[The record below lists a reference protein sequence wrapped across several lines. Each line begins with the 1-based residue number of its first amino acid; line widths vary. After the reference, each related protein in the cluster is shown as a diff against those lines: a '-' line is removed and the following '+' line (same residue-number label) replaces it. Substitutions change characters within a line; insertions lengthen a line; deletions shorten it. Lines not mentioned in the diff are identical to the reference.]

1 MSALAT
7 EAPTKG
13 TYAFVSLGCPKN
25 LVDSEKM
32 LGTLAIDGY
41 TLVSEPDG
49 ADFVIVNTCGFIEQS
64 RAESRGVIEEMLALK
79 RAGRTKGVIVA
90 GCLPQRLGG
99 AKLLEE
105 MPEIDHLVGVFAR
118 DEIARVADRLV
129 EKSRVERRESR
140 DSGGHT
146 GPLVQLS
153 LNSERSTLNLQSTSL
168 DSHLSSLV
176 TEQREVFRPAPI
188 RALDDR
194 ERLRITPRHYA
205 YLKISEGC
213 NRTCTFCSIPM
224 MRGRHATKPIEL
236 VVAEARELAEDGA
249 RELILVAQDLTY
261 YGMDLYGEVRLVQLL
276 DELEKVDGIDWV
288 RLMYLY
294 PVHVTDPL
302 IEKVATSTKVLPYLD
317 LPLQHVSTP
326 VLRRMSR
333 RIDRDKTV
341 GLVEKLRA
349 NVPNLVL
356 RTTFI
361 VGFPGETDAD
371 FEQLRDFVETT
382 RFERMG
388 VFTYSPEPGTP
399 AMRLD
404 GHLPDDVKEARR
416 DELMAAQ
423 QEVAFE
429 FAESL
434 VGYELDVMID
444 SEAGEGVWAGRTYA
458 DAPEIDATVY
468 VTGDG
473 LEPGEKVP
481 VVLAGR
487 DGYDWVGEAA
497 GVEAETE

>member
-1 MSALAT
+1 MSAPAAEPL
-7 EAPTKG
+7 TKG

-49 ADFVIVNTCGFIEQS
+49 ADFVVVNTCGFIEQS
-64 RAESRGVIEEMLALK
+64 RKESRGVIEEMLALK

-105 MPEIDHLVGVFAR
+105 MPEIDSLVGVFAR
-118 DEIARVADRLV
+118 DEIARVADRLTARRV
-129 EKSRVERRESR
+129 ESPESRVERTGAEREL
-140 DSGGHT
+140 
-146 GPLVQLS
+146 PLVPLS
-153 LNSERSTLNLQSTSL
+153 LNPQPLTLNPQ
-168 DSHLSSLV
+168 LSPLAL
-176 TEQREVFRPAPI
+176 EQRTLFRPAPI

-224 MRGRHATKPIEL
+224 MRGKHATKPIEL
-236 VVAEARELAEDGA
+236 VVAEAKELAADGA

-276 DELEKVDGIDWV
+276 NELEKIDGIDWI

-302 IEKVATSTKVLPYLD
+302 IEKIASSTKVLPYLD

-333 RIDRDKTV
+333 RIDRDKTIA
-341 GLVEKLRA
+341 LVEKLRA
-349 NVPNLVL
+349 NIPNVVL

-371 FEQLRDFVETT
+371 FSQLVDFVETT

-388 VFTYSPEPGTP
+388 VFPFSPEPGTP

-404 GHLPDDVKEARR
+404 GHLPDALKEARR
-416 DELMAAQ
+416 DELMATQ
-423 QEVAFE
+423 QQIAFD

-434 VGYELDVMID
+434 VGYELDVTID
-444 SEAGEGVWAGRTYA
+444 AEAGDGVWAGRTFA

-468 VTGDG
+468 VAGDG
-473 LEPGEKVP
+473 LEVGARVP
-481 VVLAGR
+481 VVLNGR
-487 DGYDWVGEAA
+487 DGYDWVGE
-497 GVEAETE
+497 VAE